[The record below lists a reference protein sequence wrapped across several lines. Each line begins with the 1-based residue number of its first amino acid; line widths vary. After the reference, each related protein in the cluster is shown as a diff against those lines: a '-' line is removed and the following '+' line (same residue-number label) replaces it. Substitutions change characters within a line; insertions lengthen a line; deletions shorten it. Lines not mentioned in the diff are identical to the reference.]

1 MNETISPLAL
11 PGFVRQRLFDTDA
24 AMAPA
29 LAAAVADALR
39 SGLAGRG
46 CASLAVSGG
55 RSPIPF
61 LEALSA
67 ETLDW
72 SRVTV
77 TLVDERWVAPDSVD
91 SNEALVRRH
100 LLQGRAAAAR
110 FVPLKTPAATP
121 EAGVAAALALRA
133 ELPQP
138 FDAVVLGMGEDGHT
152 ASLFPDTAGL
162 AAALDMEGDA
172 ELACIH
178 PPVAPHARI
187 TLTLA
192 GLLATQRL
200 FVQAGGAKKREVLE
214 RAAIQGDPLQL
225 PVAAVLQQRKVVAEL
240 FFCA

>member
-11 PGFVRQRLFDTDA
+11 PGFVRQRLFDADA
-24 AMAPA
+24 AMARA

-72 SRVTV
+72 SRVVV
-77 TLVDERWVAPDSVD
+77 TLVDERWVAPDSAD

-100 LLQGRAAAAR
+100 LLLGHAAAAR
-110 FVPLKTPAATP
+110 FVPLKTPAPSP

-152 ASLFPDTAGL
+152 ASLFPDAAGL
-162 AAALDMEGDA
+162 AEALDMTGGST
-172 ELACIH
+172 LTCIH
-178 PPVAPHARI
+178 PPAAPHARI

-192 GLLATQRL
+192 GLLDTQRL
-200 FVQAGGAKKREVLE
+200 FLQAGGAKKRAVLE
-214 RAAIQGDPLQL
+214 RTASQGDPLLL
-225 PVAAVLQQRKVVAEL
+225 PIAAVLQQRKVVPEL